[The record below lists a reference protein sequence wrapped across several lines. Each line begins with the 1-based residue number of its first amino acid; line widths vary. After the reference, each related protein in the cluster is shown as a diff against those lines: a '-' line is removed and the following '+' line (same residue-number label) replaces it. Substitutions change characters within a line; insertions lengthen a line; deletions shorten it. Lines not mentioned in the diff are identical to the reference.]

1 MKQKINYVKI
11 WWGFTLGFFM
21 VAWLVLIYALK
32 LEHWTLGLT
41 MFIYL
46 FANMFIFNGFYLG
59 MCGNLYYRLGQTEK
73 AIKAYRFAIKKNT
86 HNVPAL
92 INYSVELLK
101 VGRAQEAL
109 DLLKKADTYNTN
121 LYYDKTIMLTMGSCY
136 WVLSRVDDGIE
147 ILEKLRNKYSYVN
160 PSVYTSL
167 GYLYILKKDYENAMD
182 CTTKAL
188 ADNPEYAPAWD
199 NLGQI
204 YYFQQETDKAKEA
217 FEKAI
222 SFRATMVDSLYYLG
236 LIAKNSGDK
245 ELAREYLERA
255 LKCNISAM
263 NTIKKED
270 IEKALKKLTNY

>member
-1 MKQKINYVKI
+1 
-11 WWGFTLGFFM
+11 
-21 VAWLVLIYALK
+21 
-32 LEHWTLGLT
+32 
-41 MFIYL
+41 
-46 FANMFIFNGFYLG
+46 
-59 MCGNLYYRLGQTEK
+59 
-73 AIKAYRFAIKKNT
+73 
-86 HNVPAL
+86 
-92 INYSVELLK
+92 
-101 VGRAQEAL
+101 
-109 DLLKKADTYNTN
+109 
-121 LYYDKTIMLTMGSCY
+121 
-136 WVLSRVDDGIE
+136 
-147 ILEKLRNKYSYVN
+147 
-160 PSVYTSL
+160 
-167 GYLYILKKDYENAMD
+167 MD

-188 ADNPEYAPAWD
+188 ADNPEYAPVWD